1 MTFLKALLERVKE
14 VTVDDIV
21 AAEPTNSPAEGEEII
36 GSLTHAEQCIYAV
49 LYSVN
54 EKAKNL
60 SVEHQKTHA
69 ALDKK
74 FFVTSKDRENQK
86 KLCIE
91 YHKELFRIKEEA
103 KLISAIFLKSV
114 EDRMEKAGKDVPR
127 IGIVKGWQII
137 AKEPEKFPG
146 SATIGIKVHIT
157 RKDGQAS

>member
-1 MTFLKALLERVKE
+1 MTFLKALLERVNAMTPE
-14 VTVDDIV
+14 DIA
-21 AAEPTNSPAEGEEII
+21 AAEPTNSLVEGEEVI
-36 GSLTHAEQCIYAV
+36 GELTEAEKSIYAV
-49 LYSVN
+49 LYGVN

-60 SVEHQKTHA
+60 SIEHQKTHT
-69 ALDKK
+69 ALNKK

-114 EDRMEKAGKDVPR
+114 KNRLEKAKNAPR
-127 IGIVKGWQII
+127 IIIRKNWEIVAGESVKIPMI
-137 AKEPEKFPG
+137 
-146 SATIGIKVHIT
+146 STIGIKVQII